1 MYRIIACDLDGTLL
15 RDDKTISEETRNL
28 LEELTGKGVIFLPS
42 TGRTHRELPP
52 ALKGQPFIHYAL
64 CCNGGA
70 VYDYRQEKY
79 IFEDA
84 IPYQTAVELLEYI
97 KKLPV
102 YETVVVNGERIV
114 KGDENNEISEYI
126 KKVAVKGLIFN
137 FQGAYDV
144 AEAFAKRH
152 QDAQKLMLYLAEG
165 ADRQSVMDELASKF
179 PQLLI
184 SSSGPVY
191 IEVNIKGVDKGKALR
206 RFCELMNVP
215 IEESIAFGD
224 AENDISMLDAAGI
237 GVVMANGSSETKKHA
252 DLICPSNMDEGV
264 RKTLEDIWK

>member
-15 RDDKTISEETRNL
+15 RDDKTISDETRKL
-28 LEELTGKGVIFLPS
+28 LEKLTEDGVIFLPS

-52 ALKGQPFIHYAL
+52 ALRDQPFVQYAL

-70 VYDYRQEKY
+70 VYDYRKEKY

-84 IPYQTAVELLEYI
+84 IPYQLAVDLLDFI

-114 KGDENNEISEYI
+114 RGDEDNEVCDYI
-126 KKVAVKGLIFN
+126 KKVAVKGLLFN

-144 AEAFAKRH
+144 REAFARRH

-165 ADRQSVMDELASKF
+165 ADRETVMNELAQRF

-224 AENDISMLDAAGI
+224 AENDISMLDAAGK
-237 GVVMANGSSETKKHA
+237 GVVMANGSDETKKHA
-252 DLICPSNMDEGV
+252 DLICPSNMDDGV
-264 RKTLEDIWK
+264 RKTIEEIWK